1 MDESAVY
8 VQNPYFPPG
17 GDEDDLARAPFAGR
31 QAAFARLY
39 QTLTDPHGPRA
50 LLVTGRRKIG
60 RTALLCA
67 FDNAFG
73 DTIVSACVPLREAP
87 LGSESDLLLEIAQ
100 DVTAALISHDVPM
113 GRLNDLKPPA
123 GDTRVWF
130 DEEFLPAVFHQLRL
144 RRLAILLDDADR
156 LLNAVLTSTLPDDL
170 FSYFRKLLEHWP
182 SLGIILAAADDET
195 LDTVSF
201 GPLVTLNDH
210 IRLMNLAPDETLW
223 LIQEPVRECYTAPDE
238 VAAAVQRVTG
248 GSPALAHQFGF
259 RLFEK
264 WEASDHNLIG
274 LEDVRAITSSVY
286 KSAADDFRRQWNAC
300 TLNERLVLTAITDLI
315 FEDPLDKI
323 SVPLLQSW
331 LTDTDYPL
339 DTTAILS
346 ALRSLEYNEIVTGMP
361 DAVVITS
368 GLMQT
373 WLLENARLQNKAA
386 KPSFRTPPPSI
397 AAPIGTATN
406 ETAAAASASR
416 SSLPNL
422 REMPRRAAL
431 LLAGLLI
438 VAGLLGAGAAFAV
451 FSGGDAPASV
461 TATPPPAPTV
471 TLANSS
477 P

>member
-8 VQNPYFPPG
+8 VRNPYFPPG
-17 GDEDDLARAPFAGR
+17 GAEDDLIRAPIAGR

-39 QTLTDPHGPRA
+39 QTLTDQHGARA

-73 DTIVSACVPLREAP
+73 DTIVSAYVPLRNAP

-100 DVTAALISHDVPM
+100 DVTAALIEHDVPV
-113 GRLNDLKPPA
+113 GKLNDLKPPA
-123 GDTRVWF
+123 GDTRAWF

-144 RRLAILLDDADR
+144 RHLAILLDDADR
-156 LLNAVLTSTLPDDL
+156 LLNSVLASALPDDL
-170 FSYFRKLLEHWP
+170 FGYFRKLIDHWP

-195 LDTVSF
+195 LDAVSF

-223 LIQEPVRECYTAPDE
+223 LIQEPARGCYTAPDE

-248 GSPALAHQFGF
+248 GSPALVHQFGF

-274 LEDVRAITSSVY
+274 LDDVRAVTSSVY
-286 KSAADDFRRQWNAC
+286 KHAADDFRRQWNAC

-323 SVPLLQSW
+323 SVPLLQTW

-373 WLLENARLQNKAA
+373 WLLENARLQNKGAR
-386 KPSFRTPPPSI
+386 PSFRAPAPL
-397 AAPIGTATN
+397 AAPIGAPPGSTASTSG
-406 ETAAAASASR
+406 TVS
-416 SSLPNL
+416 SSLPRL
-422 REMPRRAAL
+422 REIPRRAAL
-431 LLAGLLI
+431 LLAGLMI
-438 VAGLLGAGAAFAV
+438 AAGLLGAGAAFAV
-451 FSGGDAPASV
+451 FGGGSAPVSV
-461 TATPPPAPTV
+461 TTTPPPAPTV
-471 TLANSS
+471 TLAEPS

>member
-8 VQNPYFPPG
+8 VQNPYFPAAG
-17 GDEDDLARAPFAGR
+17 KDDELARAPFAGR

-39 QTLTDPHGPRA
+39 QTLTDPHGGHA

-87 LGSESDLLLEIAQ
+87 LASESDLLLEIAQ
-100 DVTAALISHDVPM
+100 DVAAALLEHDVPV
-113 GRLNDLKPPA
+113 GKLNEVKPPA
-123 GDTRVWF
+123 GDTRIWF
-130 DEEFLPAVFHQLRL
+130 DEEFLPVVFHQLRL

-170 FSYFRKLLEHWP
+170 FGYFRGLLDHWP
-182 SLGIILAAADDET
+182 SLGIILAAPDDET
-195 LDTVSF
+195 LDAVSF

-210 IRLMNLAPDETLW
+210 IRLMNLAPDETRW
-223 LIQEPVRECYTAPDE
+223 LMQEPVRGCYTAPDE

-248 GSPALAHQFGF
+248 GSPALAQQFGF
-259 RLFEK
+259 RLFET
-264 WEASDHNLIG
+264 WEASDHNLVG
-274 LEDVRAITSSVY
+274 LDDVRAVTSTVY
-286 KSAADDFRRQWNAC
+286 KNAADDFRRQWNAC

-346 ALRSLEYNEIVTGMP
+346 ALRSLEYNEIVAGMP
-361 DAVVITS
+361 DAIVITS

-373 WLLENARLQNKAA
+373 WLLENARLQNKNTR
-386 KPSFRTPPPSI
+386 PSFRTPPPTL
-397 AAPIGTATN
+397 AAPIGAPSSSAASS
-406 ETAAAASASR
+406 AAAGASR
-416 SSLPNL
+416 LPSL
-422 REMPRRAAL
+422 REIPRRAAL
-431 LLAGLLI
+431 LLAGLAL
-438 VAGLLGAGAAFAV
+438 VAGLLGAGAAVAV
-451 FSGGDAPASV
+451 FGGNPSTHTA
-461 TATPPPAPTV
+461 ATPPPAPTV